1 MDDETRQLRSEARQL
16 ARGRAPRGIR
26 YSAAFRRR
34 AITLVRERARQGVP
48 VAQVVRE
55 IGLTTASIARWRQ
68 PRPTPRLRPVML
80 AAEAHPRPAPAV
92 GLVLIT
98 RQGLRVEGLDGAGL
112 IAVLRALA

>member
-1 MDDETRQLRSEARQL
+1 MDEQTRQLRSEARQL

-26 YSAAFRRR
+26 YTVAFRRR
-34 AITLVRERARQGVP
+34 AIALVRERARQGVP

-68 PRPTPRLRPVML
+68 PRPTPMLRPVVL
-80 AAEAHPRPAPAV
+80 AAEAQSRPAPVA

-98 RQGLRVEGLDGAGL
+98 RQGLRVEGLDGEAL

>member
-1 MDDETRQLRSEARQL
+1 MDEQTRQLRTEARQL

-34 AITLVRERARQGVP
+34 AIALVRERARQGVS

-68 PRPTPRLRPVML
+68 PRAAPMLRPVVL
-80 AAEAHPRPAPAV
+80 AAEAPPAAPGA
-92 GLVLIT
+92 GSVLLT
-98 RQGLRVEGLDGAGL
+98 PQGVRVEGLDPDTL
-112 IAVLRALA
+112 IAVLRVLG